1 MDNISAWNAKI
12 DKTLTVMRWG
22 RQGILYEY
30 ILPYGA
36 NPMKYY
42 EEAIDVKSRKMGKRR
57 PSTKNKKFYRPG
69 TYQPVGDKRYFN
81 FYQLNKMK
89 EKDWVQWQK
98 DIERRKRERIA
109 SIIAKSVAKVM
120 SGER

>member
-12 DKTLTVMRWG
+12 DKTLTVMRLG

-42 EEAIDVKSRKMGKRR
+42 EEAIDVKSRKTGRPR
-57 PSTKNKKFYRPG
+57 PSTKNGKIYRPG
-69 TYQPVGDKRYFN
+69 VYQPVGDKRYFT
-81 FYQLNKMK
+81 FYQARKMR
-89 EKDWVQWQK
+89 EKDEVGETIK
-98 DIERRKRERIA
+98 EVVIEVE
-109 SIIAKSVAKVM
+109 
-120 SGER
+120 

>member
-12 DKTLTVMRWG
+12 DKTLTVMRLG

-42 EEAIDVKSRKMGKRR
+42 EEAIDVKSRKTGRPR
-57 PSTKNKKFYRPG
+57 PSTKNGKVYRPG
-69 TYQPVGDKRYFN
+69 VYQPVGDKRYFN
-81 FYQLNKMK
+81 YYQLSKMSSQEK
-89 EKDWVQWQK
+89 EEWDL
-98 DIERRKRERIA
+98 ERYVE
-109 SIIAKSVAKVM
+109 IIAKSLM
-120 SGER
+120 DNFPL

>member
-12 DKTLTVMRWG
+12 DNTLTVMRWG

-42 EEAIDVKSRKMGKRR
+42 EEAIDVKSRKMGRSR
-57 PSTKNKKFYRPG
+57 PSTKNGKSYRPG
-69 TYQPVGDKRYFN
+69 VYQPVGDKRYFN
-81 FYQLNKMK
+81 FYQMKKMNNNA
-89 EKDWVQWQK
+89 
-98 DIERRKRERIA
+98 KRSIA
-109 SIIAKSVAKVM
+109 VLEVI
-120 SGER
+120 

>member
-12 DKTLTVMRWG
+12 DNTLTVMRWG

-42 EEAIDVKSRKMGKRR
+42 EEAIDVKSRKSGRPR
-57 PSTKNKKFYRPG
+57 PSTKNGKIYRPG
-69 TYQPVGDKRYFN
+69 VYQPVGDKRYFN
-81 FYQLNKMK
+81 FYQMRKMK
-89 EKDWVQWQK
+89 KSDNIDNTITQVV
-98 DIERRKRERIA
+98 IEVE
-109 SIIAKSVAKVM
+109 
-120 SGER
+120 

>member
-12 DKTLTVMRWG
+12 DNTLTVMRWG

-42 EEAIDVKSRKMGKRR
+42 EEAIDVKSRKSGRSR
-57 PSTKNKKFYRPG
+57 PTTKNGKIYRPG
-69 TYQPVGDKRYFN
+69 VYQPVGDKRYFN
-81 FYQLNKMK
+81 FYQMRKMK
-89 EKDWVQWQK
+89 KSDNIDNTITQVV
-98 DIERRKRERIA
+98 IEVE
-109 SIIAKSVAKVM
+109 
-120 SGER
+120 

>member
-36 NPMKYY
+36 NPMRYY
-42 EEAIDVKSRKMGKRR
+42 EEAIDVKSRKSGRAR
-57 PSTKNKKFYRPG
+57 PSTKNGKVYRPG
-69 TYQPVGDKRYFN
+69 VYQPVGDKRYFN
-81 FYQLNKMK
+81 FYQARKMR
-89 EKDWVQWQK
+89 EKDKVGETIK
-98 DIERRKRERIA
+98 EVVIEVE
-109 SIIAKSVAKVM
+109 
-120 SGER
+120 